1 MKNHAPELS
10 SVFGIAVLRK
20 NILRTVSWIVLIAYV
35 NLAIGCSYYSVNS
48 LESLSQESI
57 IEQIQ
62 KKNKYIILHQ
72 EEKAWHLKDITI
84 NDAAHEMKGTL
95 EPVPANHVYY
105 KTAKKEHKANRYK
118 KPLPPY
124 RTDSPI
130 HEIHIYTTLS
140 TEEHSSQVTI
150 PFSSITRFEVYDT
163 HVGATVFS
171 ALGFVAIATVLVA
184 LIIVA
189 TKSSCPF
196 VYIGDGENYT
206 FTGEMY
212 GGAIYPSLERDDY
225 MPLPDCKP
233 VDGQYHIRI
242 SNELLERQ
250 YTNLANLMVVEHSP
264 SSRVIIDKNG
274 SIQTLTDPEL
284 PATAVTATNKNA
296 ESLIVKKD
304 SISYL
309 FNDDVNDGY
318 GLSALTLSF
327 KKPKNSKTGKLILN
341 AKNSFWLDY
350 VYGKFNEQFGTYYNT
365 FAEEQ
370 KKEKSQKL
378 NQWSL
383 DQNIPLSVYIET
395 EAGWKFVD
403 YFNSIGPLASR
414 DIVMPIDLSQ
424 VKGENVKI
432 KLECG
437 FMFWEV
443 DYAAMDFTE
452 NIPVKVSEI
461 TSESAIDERG
471 NNVSSLIAATDNK
484 YLIQPEIGNVA
495 TIQYAASA
503 PTDRNIQS
511 VFLHSRGYYEYIRN
525 YKNMPNIL
533 TLQSFKDKGGFTKF
547 SKNQYNE
554 FVSNK
559 DLFAAALTQKN
570 GN

>member
-1 MKNHAPELS
+1 MKTHHATEL
-10 SVFGIAVLRK
+10 SVFGKTTLRK
-20 NILRTVSWIVLIAYV
+20 KTLCTISWIVLIAYV
-35 NLAIGCSYYSVNS
+35 NLAIGCSYYGVNP
-48 LESLSQESI
+48 LEPLSQESV

-62 KKNKYIILHQ
+62 KKDKYIILHQ
-72 EEKAWHLKDITI
+72 GEKAWHLKDIII
-84 NDAAHEMKGTL
+84 NDAGQEMKGNI
-95 EPVPANHVYY
+95 EPVPSNHVYY

-118 KPLPPY
+118 KGHTNKNDL
-124 RTDSPI
+124 PI
-130 HEIHIYTTLS
+130 HEVHIYTTLS
-140 TEEHSSQVTI
+140 PEEQSSQVTI
-150 PFSSITRFEVYDT
+150 PFSAITRFEVYDT

-171 ALGFVAIATVLVA
+171 ALGFAAIAFGLAA

-233 VDGQYHIRI
+233 ANGQYHIRI

-250 YTNLANLMVVEHSP
+250 YTNLANLMVVEHPLSA
-264 SSRVIIDKNG
+264 SVIIDKNG
-274 SIQTLTDPEL
+274 GFQTITHPEH
-284 PATAVTATNKNA
+284 PTTTTTTTNKNV
-296 ESLIVKKD
+296 ESLILKKD

-309 FNDDVNDGY
+309 FNDDVNDGKN
-318 GLSALTLSF
+318 LSGLTLSF
-327 KKPKNSKTGKLILN
+327 KKPKNAKAGKLILN

-350 VYGKFNEQFGTYYNT
+350 VYGKFNEQFGTYFNT
-365 FAEEQ
+365 FAEKQ
-370 KKEKSQKL
+370 KKVKSQKL

-383 DQNIPLSVYIET
+383 DQNIPLSLFIET
-395 EAGWKFVD
+395 EGGWKFVD

-414 DIVMPIDLSQ
+414 DVVMSIDLSEI
-424 VKGENVKI
+424 KGEKVNI

-437 FMFWEV
+437 FMYWEI

-452 NIPVKVSEI
+452 NIPVKVSQI
-461 TSESAIDERG
+461 SSTSAIDERG
-471 NNVSSLIAATDNK
+471 NDVSSLIAATDNK

-495 TIQYAASA
+495 SIQYSA
-503 PTDRNIQS
+503 YAPLDGNSQS

-525 YKNMPNIL
+525 YENMPNIL

-554 FVSNK
+554 FISSK
-559 DLFAAALTQKN
+559 DLFSAALTKKN